1 MFRYFKTVVVILKF
15 ISSLVVLRNY
25 AKIIYDISNK
35 YGGVLPISKLRKLE
49 KLSLKVNKAN
59 LDINFLLNCRK
70 LGVIPKFLFFNLPYT
85 NNNDA
90 KAFRKRLLRSAL
102 RKRNHEKLKL
112 DKELNNLKSKIRN
125 IINGIKWYLLIQA
138 IQKTVKHRNIQI
150 AKTYEKKLSNL
161 THNKVLPFTP
171 DDVITN
177 LSSYK
182 ISHEEAN
189 ILKYG
194 LGNSIPPERLSRTDV
209 FVNFDL
215 IHRYVTEELES
226 RHDGSSLR
234 SNLSHL
240 ANSYYSNYKPTRAA
254 LKKHGIL
261 KKLRNNKDIVI
272 LRPDKG
278 NGVVIIDKITYKSK
292 MYELLNDESKF
303 KQLTSD
309 PTKLCEGQL
318 QRYLRKLNN
327 KGYFDE
333 SIYDYIYPAGSL
345 PSRLYGTPKIHKI
358 KEKSDI
364 PPLRPIVSS
373 INSYNYNLASY
384 LCALLTPFIP
394 AAYCKKDSFIF
405 IKDIQKVRKIRLWFH
420 TMFAVFLPIYP

>member
-1 MFRYFKTVVVILKF
+1 M
-15 ISSLVVLRNY
+15 
-25 AKIIYDISNK
+25 
-35 YGGVLPISKLRKLE
+35 
-49 KLSLKVNKAN
+49 
-59 LDINFLLNCRK
+59 
-70 LGVIPKFLFFNLPYT
+70 
-85 NNNDA
+85 
-90 KAFRKRLLRSAL
+90 
-102 RKRNHEKLKL
+102 
-112 DKELNNLKSKIRN
+112 
-125 IINGIKWYLLIQA
+125 
-138 IQKTVKHRNIQI
+138 
-150 AKTYEKKLSNL
+150 
-161 THNKVLPFTP
+161 
-171 DDVITN
+171 
-177 LSSYK
+177 
-182 ISHEEAN
+182 
-189 ILKYG
+189 
-194 LGNSIPPERLSRTDV
+194 
-209 FVNFDL
+209 
-215 IHRYVTEELES
+215 
-226 RHDGSSLR
+226 R

-278 NGVVIIDKITYKSK
+278 NGVVIMDAITYKSK

-309 PTKLCEGQL
+309 PTKLREGQL
-318 QRYLRKLNN
+318 QRYLRKLKN

-384 LCALLTPFIP
+384 SCALLTPFIP
-394 AAYCKKDSFIF
+394 TAYCTKDSFTF
-405 IKDIQKVRKIRLWFH
+405 IKDIQEVSTQDSFMVSYDVCSLFTNIPLSETIDIAVKLILENKEDLKFSENELTKLFR
-420 TMFAVFLPIYP
+420 FATAQTHLF